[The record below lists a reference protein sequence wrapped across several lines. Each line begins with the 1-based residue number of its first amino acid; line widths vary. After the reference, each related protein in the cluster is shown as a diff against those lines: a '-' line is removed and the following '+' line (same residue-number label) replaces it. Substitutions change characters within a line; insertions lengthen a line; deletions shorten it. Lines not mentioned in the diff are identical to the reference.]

1 MRKKVTIYT
10 SVVMI
15 LATITLLAAIIPFDP
30 AMGLVEVKVKID
42 GRVTGRFGIDTG
54 ADHLYIDRTFAEK
67 NNLPI
72 FDEMSGRQIT
82 GIEGTSKGYYAQ
94 LRSLEIGNE
103 RLYNLRATV
112 ADIGVL
118 GGGKAGH
125 PDGLIG
131 FEVIRRFYVTVD
143 YPNTILQLYQGEP
156 PFLNRPGY
164 TTVPFEKSGH
174 LVFVEVTFN
183 DKVTVP
189 MILDF
194 CASYTSVSKELAT
207 RIGLNPKSGEVQTV
221 GKMSIGEGVTR
232 HDVKLA
238 VMDFSA
244 YRQGSNRVNF
254 EGIIGT
260 SFLYP
265 YKITIDYK
273 RQRVYVH
280 H

>member
-1 MRKKVTIYT
+1 MRQKVAIYV
-10 SVVMI
+10 SLV
-15 LATITLLAAIIPFDP
+15 LALTALTLLAAVIPFDP
-30 AMGLVEVKVKID
+30 AMGLVEVQVKID

-54 ADHLYIDRTFAEK
+54 ADHLYIDRAFAEK

-72 FDEMSGRQIT
+72 FDEMTGHQIT
-82 GIEGTSKGYYAQ
+82 GVEGISKGYYAQ
-94 LRSLEIGNE
+94 LRSLEIGDE

-112 ADIGVL
+112 ADIGAL

-156 PFLNRPGY
+156 SFLNRPGY
-164 TTVPFEKSGH
+164 TTIPFEKSGH
-174 LVFVEVTFN
+174 LIFIEVTFN
-183 DKVTVP
+183 DKVVVP

-194 CASYTSVSKELAT
+194 CASYTSVSKELAA
-207 RIGLNPKSGEVQTV
+207 RIGLDPKSDGVQKV
-221 GKMSIGEGVTR
+221 GKMSLGESVTR
-232 HDVKLA
+232 QDVKLVA
-238 VMDFSA
+238 MDFTA

-273 RQRVYVH
+273 RKRIYVH